1 VPVIDTVLAPL
12 ELVLSF
18 VLAAAHAGLVGLGLP
33 AASGGTWAASVI
45 ALVFAVRLALLP
57 LFVRQIRATRRLA
70 AAGPRLQEIRARY
83 AGARDR
89 EALAR
94 MRAETA
100 QAYSEAGASPA
111 GCLPLLLQAPVLL
124 SLFRVLD
131 AAARGHAIGA
141 LGSALVA
148 QLDSATL
155 AGAGLTQSLLT
166 GGLPVVVV
174 AVALTTVM
182 AGTLWVAQHRQLTR
196 NTPPETLS
204 GPAGTTQRL
213 MRWLAPAT
221 AVVSGLI
228 FPIGM
233 LVYFACAN
241 TISLVQQL
249 AVIRWLPT
257 PGSPAA
263 ARR

>member
-1 VPVIDTVLAPL
+1 VSVIDTALAPL
-12 ELVLSF
+12 ELVISF
-18 VLAAAHAGLVGLGLP
+18 VLVTAHAGLVGLGLP

-45 ALVFAVRLALLP
+45 ALVLAVRLALLP
-57 LFVRQIRATRRLA
+57 LFVRQIRAGRGVA
-70 AAGPRLQEIRARY
+70 AAGPPREEIRARY

-94 MRAETA
+94 MRAESA
-100 QAYSEAGASPA
+100 QAYADAGASPA
-111 GCLPLLLQAPVLL
+111 GCLPLLLQAPVLVA
-124 SLFRVLD
+124 LFRVLD
-131 AAARGHAIGA
+131 AAARGHAVGA
-141 LGSALVA
+141 LGPALVA

-155 AGAGLTQSLLT
+155 AGAGLTQNLLA
-166 GGLPVVVV
+166 GGPPAVV
-174 AVALTTVM
+174 AAVVLTAVM
-182 AGTLWVAQHRQLTR
+182 AGTLWLAQHRQLTR
-196 NTPPETLS
+196 NTPPEVLA

-213 MRWLAPAT
+213 MRWVTPAT
-221 AVVSGLI
+221 AVVSGLT

-241 TISLVQQL
+241 SISLVQQL
-249 AVIRWLPT
+249 AVIRWLPA

>member
-1 VPVIDTVLAPL
+1 VSGIDTALAPL
-12 ELVLSF
+12 ELVISF
-18 VLAAAHAGLVGLGLP
+18 VLVAAHAGLACLGLP
-33 AASGGTWAASVI
+33 AASGATWAAAVI
-45 ALVFAVRLALLP
+45 ALVLAVRLALLP
-57 LFVRQIRATRRLA
+57 LFVRQVRAARRLA

-89 EALAR
+89 EALAA

-100 QAYSEAGASPA
+100 RAYAEAGASPA

-124 SLFRVLD
+124 ALFRVLD

-141 LGSALVA
+141 LGPALVA
-148 QLDSATL
+148 QLDGATL
-155 AGAGLTQSLLT
+155 AGAGLTQNLLA
-166 GGLPVVVV
+166 GGPPAIVV
-174 AVALTTVM
+174 AAVLTAVM
-182 AGTLWVAQHRQLTR
+182 AGTLWFAQHRQLTR
-196 NTPPETLS
+196 NTPPDALIGT
-204 GPAGTTQRL
+204 AGTAQRL
-213 MRWLAPAT
+213 MRWVAPAA
-221 AVVSGLI
+221 AVVSGLT

-249 AVIRWLPT
+249 AVIRWLPA

-263 ARR
+263 APR